1 MARAL
6 VCEDDADT
14 RRLLVQLL
22 KLEGDAVVETD
33 TVAAA
38 LAVLDDRE
46 TEIDLVVA
54 DLGLP
59 DGSGL
64 EVCEAASRRGA
75 RVVVVTANPN
85 LADVPAL
92 RACADT
98 IITKPFTFEELFDA
112 LVDASGAIPEV

>member
-6 VCEDDADT
+6 VCEDDDDT

-22 KLEGDAVVETD
+22 KLEGDAVVETG

-46 TEIDLVVA
+46 AEIDLVVA

-85 LADVPAL
+85 LADVPPL